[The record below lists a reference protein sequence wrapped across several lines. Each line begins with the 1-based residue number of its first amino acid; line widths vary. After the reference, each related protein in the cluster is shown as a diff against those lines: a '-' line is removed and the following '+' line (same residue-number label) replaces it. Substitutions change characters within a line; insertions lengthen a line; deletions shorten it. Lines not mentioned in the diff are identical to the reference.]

1 MKRITDE
8 QLLGEKGVN
17 LKQSIVL
24 EMGFTWHSTNQ
35 PVEAGIDGWVE
46 LRDVT
51 TGEVANCWLA
61 VQSKARSRLRE
72 TDTEVKYNCSRKELD
87 YWMLGSQPV
96 ILVVSLPEEKK
107 AWWVSV
113 KDYFRERDIQ
123 NERTIAFDKD
133 RNLLTPATA
142 EEWKMLGSQYGAGT
156 YFAPPPIQET
166 LTSNLIKVERF
177 ASPVYVADT
186 QCTSGADFRKNLRE
200 IDEWP
205 PREWAFGPRKQVYSF
220 YDLAER
226 PWREVCDA
234 ASCRAIPVEDLAY
247 SDSIESR
254 KIFVR
259 LLNASFRSFLSAWRM
274 RHSKESDCLYFSP
287 GKNKIEREHRY
298 RSRKK
303 STRRRVVTKYFKK
316 TDETKIAYYRHE
328 AFQHRFLRFGD
339 RWYLMVEPT
348 YVFTTD
354 GEEPDPYRE
363 EHLSKIKSI
372 EGDAAILGK
381 IVMFRDML
389 KDRSSLFE
397 DSYPFLG
404 FGAIKTVHVNAGID
418 DKAWASIKLAPKNAE
433 QTPEADSGFGAG
445 LFD

>member
-1 MKRITDE
+1 MKQITDE

-17 LKQSIVL
+17 LIQSIVL
-24 EMGFTWHSTNQ
+24 EMGFTWHPTNQ
-35 PVEAGIDGWVE
+35 PLEAGIDGWVE
-46 LRDVT
+46 LRDAA

-61 VQSKARSRLRE
+61 VQSRARSQLRE
-72 TDTEVKYNCSRKELD
+72 TETAVKYNCTRKDLD
-87 YWMLGSQPV
+87 YWMLGNQPV
-96 ILVVSLPEEKK
+96 ILIVSNPNQRK

-113 KDYFRERDIQ
+113 KDYFRERDVTS
-123 NERTIAFDKD
+123 ERTIAFDKE

-156 YFAPPPIQET
+156 YFVPPPIEET
-166 LTSNLIKVERF
+166 LTSNLIEIERF

-186 QCTSGADFRKNLRE
+186 QCTSGSDFREKLRE
-200 IDEWP
+200 VEEWP

-220 YDLAER
+220 HDLAER
-226 PWREVCDA
+226 PWSEVCDA
-234 ASCRAIPVEDLAY
+234 ASNRPIPAKDLAFCE
-247 SDSIESR
+247 DIEFQ

-259 LLNASFRSFLSAWRM
+259 LLNAAFRSFLGVWRM
-274 RHSKESDCLYFSP
+274 RYSKESDCLYFAP
-287 GKNKIEREHRY
+287 DKKKIERKHRY
-298 RSRKK
+298 KSRKK
-303 STRRRVVTKYFKK
+303 STSRKVVAKYFKK
-316 TDETKIAYYRHE
+316 TDKTKIAYYRHE

-339 RWYLMVEPT
+339 CWYLMIEPT

-381 IVMFRDML
+381 IVMFKDML

-397 DSYPFLG
+397 GSYPFLG

-418 DKAWASIKLAPKNAE
+418 DKAWASIKAVAKDAKQAPEVN
-433 QTPEADSGFGAG
+433 SGFGAG